1 MNVFLLFFS
10 SCSPLQNACRR
21 LVSTSVVDVG
31 LGTAQQE
38 CGYLSRVRMRLSRR
52 GRWSRS
58 TILRTIKPDSAL
70 KAIFPVASL
79 DMLKMAGYVSK
90 HLS

>member
-1 MNVFLLFFS
+1 MLNVKFYRLHADV
-10 SCSPLQNACRR
+10 QN
-21 LVSTSVVDVG
+21 SVCVDVR
-31 LGTAQQE
+31 LGTARQE
-38 CGYLSRVRMRLSRR
+38 CGYLSRVRMRLDAR
-52 GRWSRS
+52 GAGSRS